1 MEVSERMQK
10 ASWTEGVEEMT
21 VLVTG
26 ASGFI
31 GNYVVREL
39 LKQGHQVIAT
49 SKNSE
54 KASMYEWFSQVQYIP
69 YDLNVV
75 QENLFEF
82 FREPDAVIHLA
93 WEGLPNYKDLFHF
106 ERNLFANYRFLKN
119 LLENGLKSLT
129 VTGTCLEY
137 GLQNGCLSEDIPTQ
151 PTTPYSLAK
160 DTLRK
165 FLEQLQRKYHFS
177 FKWIRLFYIYG
188 EGQSEKSLLS
198 QIETAI
204 RKEERKFNMSGG
216 EQLRDYLSVEKAAE
230 YIVKIAMQNKVH
242 GIINCCSGV
251 PVSIRKLVEDYL
263 EEKQRSIR
271 LNLGYYPYPDYEP
284 LTFWGDINKLET
296 IFKED

>member
-1 MEVSERMQK
+1 MR
-10 ASWTEGVEEMT
+10 

-26 ASGFI
+26 ATGFI

-39 LKQGHQVIAT
+39 LKQDHQVITT

-54 KASMYEWFSQVQYIP
+54 KARMYEWFSQVQYIP

-75 QENLFEF
+75 HENLFQF
-82 FREPDAVIHLA
+82 FQEPDVVIHLA

-106 ERNLFANYRFLKN
+106 ERNLFTNYRFLKT
-119 LLENGLKSLT
+119 LLEDGLKSLT

-137 GLQNGCLSEDIPTQ
+137 GLQNGCLPEDTPTQ

-165 FLEQLQRKYHFS
+165 FLEQLQQKYYFS
-177 FKWIRLFYIYG
+177 FRWIRLFYIYG

-198 QIETAI
+198 QLETAI
-204 RKEERKFNMSGG
+204 RKGERRFNMSGG
-216 EQLRDYLSVEKAAE
+216 EQLRDYLPVEKAAE
-230 YIVKIAMQNKVH
+230 YIVKIAVQSEVY
-242 GIINCCSGV
+242 GIINCCSGT
-251 PVSIRKLVEDYL
+251 PISIRKLVEDYL
-263 EEKQRSIR
+263 AKKQKSIN

-284 LTFWGDINKLET
+284 IAFWGNSAKLNKILNS
-296 IFKED
+296 